1 LKAVLPRFS
10 DIDLLGCSEHFI
22 NLDSETANHALDL
35 RVAQQK
41 PREER
46 GSTPLREMVVDR
58 LADLLGDLEANRLVR
73 SSQPA
78 KLVPRRH

>member
-10 DIDLLGCSEHFI
+10 DIDLLGCSEHVI

-41 PREER
+41 PREDF
-46 GSTPLREMVVDR
+46 LF
-58 LADLLGDLEANRLVR
+58 LI
-73 SSQPA
+73 
-78 KLVPRRH
+78 